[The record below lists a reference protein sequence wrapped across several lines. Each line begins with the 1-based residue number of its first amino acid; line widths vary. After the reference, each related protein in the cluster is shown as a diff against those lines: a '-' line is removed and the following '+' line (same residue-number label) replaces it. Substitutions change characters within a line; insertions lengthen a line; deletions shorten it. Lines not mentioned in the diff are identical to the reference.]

1 MKKKYSRCWLP
12 NKNNKKWISN
22 IKKFKYF
29 KNIYIKSNN
38 FIKKEITFFI
48 DKKLINFTN
57 KIKEANLI
65 FLKKYLSEEEYI
77 IKEKEKKIFIYSKN
91 NTGFLYGLYH
101 LFRLIQ
107 TKEIHE
113 IKGIFINEKPSS
125 KIRMINHLDNID
137 GSIKNGYSGNSIFF
151 LNNKINY
158 NLYRINFYAKLL
170 CSIGINSIS
179 INNTNV
185 DYKSTYLITKKWLI
199 QIVELY
205 NIFIKYNIKIFISI
219 RYDSPIIL
227 SKLKTFNP
235 LNKDVILWWKKKINE
250 IYRYMPSFGGF
261 IINTNLKSKGPL
273 FYNINHAI
281 GSKLISE
288 PLKYFNG
295 ILFWKCFLTNKNHS
309 WKDKKID
316 KACITFNYFKK
327 LDKYFSDN
335 VILQIKNGPIGFQ
348 VREPVSPLI
357 GSMKNT
363 SQIIELQIN
372 QEYTGQQINL
382 CWLPMQWK
390 YIFNFDTYLNGKNST
405 IKKLI
410 SGKFNKTK
418 YFGVTIISN
427 IGDNWNWTK
436 NILSQSNLFSY
447 GKILWNI
454 NINFN
459 NILNEWIKLSI
470 KNNKKVIKNIR
481 KILINSWN
489 TYEKYTNPLG
499 LSLMVDPK
507 DNYTPNIDGY
517 EYNNYGVYHYAD
529 RKKIGYTRTSIG
541 SKFTNQYS
549 IYNKNKFNDIKR
561 CPESLLLF
569 FHRLPYK
576 FILKKYNKSIIQYIY
591 DIHFEGVKNV
601 FLWIKLWNKLK
612 KIIPIYIYSNVKKNL
627 IKQYF
632 HAQEWRDKINSYFF
646 RKSGID
652 DKLKRNIYKT

>member
-12 NKNNKKWISN
+12 DKNNKKWILSV
-22 IKKFKYF
+22 KKFKYF
-29 KNIYIKSNN
+29 KNIYIKYNN

-48 DKKLINFTN
+48 DKKIINFTN
-57 KIKEANLI
+57 KIKNASLI
-65 FLKKYLSEEEYI
+65 FLKKTLLEEEYI
-77 IKEKEKKIFIYSKN
+77 IIEKKKKIFIYSKK
-91 NTGFLYGLYH
+91 NTGFLYGLYY

-107 TKEIHE
+107 TNKIYK
-113 IKGIFINEKPSS
+113 IKNIFINEKPSS

-137 GSIKNGYSGNSIFF
+137 GSIKSGYSGNSIFF

-158 NLYRINFYAKLL
+158 DLYRINFYAKLL

-185 DYKSTYLITKKWLI
+185 DFKSTYLITKKWLI
-199 QIVELY
+199 QIKELY

-235 LNKDVILWWKKKINE
+235 LNNDVILWWKKKINE
-250 IYRYMPSFGGF
+250 IYKYMPLFGGF

-273 FYNINHAI
+273 YYNINHAR
-281 GSKLISE
+281 GSKLISK
-288 PLKYFNG
+288 PLKKFNG
-295 ILFWKCFLTNKNHS
+295 ILFWKCFLTNINHS
-309 WKDKKID
+309 WKNKKID
-316 KACITFNYFKK
+316 KTCITFNYFKK
-327 LDKYFSDN
+327 LDKYFPKN
-335 VILQIKNGPIGFQ
+335 VVLQIKNGPIGFQ

-357 GSMKNT
+357 GSMKYT

-372 QEYTGQQINL
+372 QEYTGQQIDL

-390 YIFNFDTYLNGKNST
+390 YILNFDTYLYGHNST
-405 IKKLI
+405 IKKII
-410 SGKFNKTK
+410 SGKINNMK
-418 YFGVTIISN
+418 YFGATVISN
-427 IGDNWNWTK
+427 IGNNWNWTK

-447 GKILWNI
+447 GKILWNN
-454 NINFN
+454 NINLN
-459 NILNEWIKLSI
+459 NILKEWIKLSI

-481 KILINSWN
+481 KILINSWK

-499 LSLMVDPK
+499 LSLMVDPV

-517 EYNNYGVYHYAD
+517 EYNNYGIYHYAD
-529 RKKIGYTRTSIG
+529 RKKIGYNRTSFG

-549 IYNKNKFNDIKR
+549 NYNKNKFNNIKR

-569 FHRLPYK
+569 FHRLSYK
-576 FILKKYNKSIIQYIY
+576 FILKKYNKTIIQYIY

-601 FLWIKLWNKLK
+601 FLWINLWNKLK
-612 KIIPIYIYSNVKKNL
+612 KLIPIYIFSNVKKNL

-632 HAQEWRDKINSYFF
+632 HSKEWKDKINSYFF